1 MPAPVV
7 EVLPASVKFNCLR
20 LSQSLM
26 KLTTKPYFA
35 LVDAFADGPFSGN
48 PAGVCITFESLP
60 SEVMQRV
67 AMEVNQAETAFL
79 FPAEDQ
85 SWNLRWFT
93 PACEVDLCGHATLAA
108 SVALWRLFPEAVPET
123 VHFRTR
129 SGLLTASRLAVTEM
143 SLMQRVELD
152 FPVENPIP
160 AELPPLVIEALGLTS
175 APVGVHRNRMD
186 YLLEIQSLEE
196 LLQLKPDM
204 RQLAEIDV
212 RGFILTT
219 AAKVQS
225 PSGDLQSDF
234 VSRFFA
240 PRCGVDEDPAT
251 GSAHCALFPFWM
263 PRLGSSALVGY
274 QASKRGGWIECHSG
288 ENGRVKLRGKAY
300 CTIEGSLQGIS

>member
-1 MPAPVV
+1 
-7 EVLPASVKFNCLR
+7 
-20 LSQSLM
+20 M
-26 KLTTKPYFA
+26 KLATKPYFA

-85 SWNLRWFT
+85 FWNLRWFT

-129 SGLLTASRLAVTEM
+129 SGLLTATRLAATDP
-143 SLMQRVELD
+143 STTQRVELD
-152 FPVENPIP
+152 FPVEIP
-160 AELPPLVIEALGLTS
+160 VAAELPPFAIESLGLTS
-175 APVGVHRNRMD
+175 VPLGVYRNRMD
-186 YLLEIQSLEE
+186 YLLELQSLDE

-204 RQLAEIDV
+204 RKLAEIDI

-219 AAKVQS
+219 AAKVPS
-225 PSGDLQSDF
+225 PSGDFQSDF

-251 GSAHCALFPFWM
+251 GSAHCALFPFWKS
-263 PRLGSSALVGY
+263 RLDSSVLVGY
-274 QASKRGGWIECHSG
+274 QASKRGGWIECQSG
-288 ENGRVKLRGKAY
+288 GNDRVKLRGKAY